1 MTEEQLMAVMEA
13 EMEAASTK
21 VASSRKRSS
30 KRREGRSARIE
41 VDDPAEEEAAPAEEE
56 AAPAEEEQPQ
66 LVQVAAS
73 TPLTNKPIHIHGFR
87 IHLIWRLCRRQGQ
100 ARNRQCQQ

>member
-13 EMEAASTK
+13 EMEAATTK
-21 VASSRKRSS
+21 VASSKKRSS

-41 VDDPAEEEAAPAEEE
+41 VDDPAEEEAEQAEEE
-56 AAPAEEEQPQ
+56 AVPAEEEQPQ

-73 TPLTNKPIHIHGFR
+73 APLECTKPI
-87 IHLIWRLCRRQGQ
+87 
-100 ARNRQCQQ
+100 